1 MLQVGSCRGLFSALS
16 HPLPEESSP
25 SPELQSSLGVTDSR
39 MEPCGSFPH
48 SPSLS
53 SASLHQT
60 RGCYSFAPRGL
71 YSPNHRHLYHNSE
84 RAAASTSS
92 PRPRESSGVPLSLPP
107 INKTT
112 APQVPAPVSQALL
125 PHEASTGLCAK
136 HPKASP
142 RKPPPPGSPPCYPS
156 TPQKSSLLPAST
168 GPADSD
174 TISLAGRMGVS
185 LACLLPLSLRA
196 EL

>member
-1 MLQVGSCRGLFSALS
+1 MVRSLILHHSPLCIPPPVKRLLQLCSPGSVLPTPQSPLPHLRKGRCTPLVTQAPGVTRSSSFSAS
-16 HPLPEESSP
+16 HR
-25 SPELQSSLGVTDSR
+25 QNHA
-39 MEPCGSFPH
+39 PH
-48 SPSLS
+48 
-53 SASLHQT
+53 
-60 RGCYSFAPRGL
+60 
-71 YSPNHRHLYHNSE
+71 
-84 RAAASTSS
+84 
-92 PRPRESSGVPLSLPP
+92 
-107 INKTT
+107 
-112 APQVPAPVSQALL
+112 VPAPVSQALF

-142 RKPPPPGSPPCYPS
+142 RKSPPPGSRPCRPS

-174 TISLAGRMGVS
+174 TISPTGRMGVS